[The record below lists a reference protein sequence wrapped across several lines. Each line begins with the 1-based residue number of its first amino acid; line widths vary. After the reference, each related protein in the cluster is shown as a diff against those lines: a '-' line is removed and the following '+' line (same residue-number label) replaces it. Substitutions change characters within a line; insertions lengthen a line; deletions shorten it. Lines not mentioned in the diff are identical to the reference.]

1 VAGVVDAMPAPVIST
16 MTGTPSKFSVHG
28 IAVSADPA
36 AISWHHGSA
45 TQSIAAG
52 DEVLA
57 MGTFAMNTLTV
68 TATAS
73 RTNKVVDFGV
83 PTHGDDDRD
92 RF

>member
-1 VAGVVDAMPAPVIST
+1 MPAPFNSA

-36 AISWHHGSA
+36 AISWRHGSA
-45 TQSIAAG
+45 MQSIAAG

-57 MGTFAMNTLTV
+57 VGTFATNILTV

-73 RTNKVVDFGV
+73 RTNRVVDFGV
-83 PTHGDDDRD
+83 PTHGDDDHD